1 MTTSYKKWQRVV
13 QRVKMNDNEW
23 HLMTTSCTTNNNKW
37 YIEWQLVAINENE
50 WQRVVISANFSVF
63 RIGKK
68 PTTKHPK
75 ENSSNL
81 EEELEEC
88 LLN

>member
-1 MTTSYKKWQRVV
+1 
-13 QRVKMNDNEW
+13 
-23 HLMTTSCTTNNNKW
+23 MTTSCTTSNNEW
-37 YIEWQLVAINENE
+37 YNEWQLVTMNENE
-50 WQRVVISANFSVF
+50 WQRVVISENFSVF

-81 EEELEEC
+81 EEKLEKGI
-88 LLN
+88 LN